1 MFKCVLI
8 IKFWGQFYYILFPPV
23 KDNVPALNRILQLI
37 CKVSLT
43 FILKRHTLCKVYF
56 TYIATLTNASIMNAT
71 IKHSIRQLA
80 IWTAAWLETTAIAV
94 FGPTFIWEG
103 NTALSALFIT
113 INLTV
118 GAGMVFA
125 NIRHVL
131 SLDEMLQ
138 KIQLQAMGLTLGV
151 TLIAGIAYSIADITD
166 VISQDAEIS
175 FLIILMG
182 LTYLSVLAILN
193 KKYS

>member
-1 MFKCVLI
+1 
-8 IKFWGQFYYILFPPV
+8 
-23 KDNVPALNRILQLI
+23 
-37 CKVSLT
+37 
-43 FILKRHTLCKVYF
+43 
-56 TYIATLTNASIMNAT
+56 MNAT
-71 IKHSIRQLA
+71 IKHSIRSLA
-80 IWTAAWLETTAIAV
+80 LWSAAYIVTTAIAV
-94 FGPTFIWEG
+94 FGPILFWEG

-113 INLTV
+113 INLAV

-182 LTYLSVLAILN
+182 LTYLSVLVILN

>member
-1 MFKCVLI
+1 MNTLKMNTTVKRS
-8 IKFWGQFYYILFPPV
+8 IK
-23 KDNVPALNRILQLI
+23 N
-37 CKVSLT
+37 
-43 FILKRHTLCKVYF
+43 
-56 TYIATLTNASIMNAT
+56 
-71 IKHSIRQLA
+71 LA
-80 IWTAAWLETTAIAV
+80 VWTAAWLVSTAIAV
-94 FGPTFIWEG
+94 FGPIFIWES
-103 NTALSALFIT
+103 NPILSSFFILV
-113 INLTV
+113 NVAV
-118 GAGMVFA
+118 GLGMVFA

-151 TLIAGIAYSIADITD
+151 TLIAGIAYSTADITD

>member
-1 MFKCVLI
+1 
-8 IKFWGQFYYILFPPV
+8 
-23 KDNVPALNRILQLI
+23 
-37 CKVSLT
+37 
-43 FILKRHTLCKVYF
+43 
-56 TYIATLTNASIMNAT
+56 MNAT

-80 IWTAAWLETTAIAV
+80 IWTAAWLVTTAIAV

-103 NTALSALFIT
+103 TTALSALFIT
-113 INLTV
+113 INLAV

>member
-1 MFKCVLI
+1 
-8 IKFWGQFYYILFPPV
+8 
-23 KDNVPALNRILQLI
+23 
-37 CKVSLT
+37 
-43 FILKRHTLCKVYF
+43 
-56 TYIATLTNASIMNAT
+56 MNAT
-71 IKHSIRQLA
+71 IKHSIRSLA
-80 IWTAAWLETTAIAV
+80 IWTAAWLVTTAIAV
-94 FGPTFIWEG
+94 FGPILFWEG

-113 INLTV
+113 INLAV

>member
-1 MFKCVLI
+1 
-8 IKFWGQFYYILFPPV
+8 
-23 KDNVPALNRILQLI
+23 
-37 CKVSLT
+37 
-43 FILKRHTLCKVYF
+43 
-56 TYIATLTNASIMNAT
+56 MNAT
-71 IKHSIRQLA
+71 IKHSTRSLA
-80 IWTAAWLETTAIAV
+80 IWTAAWLVTNAIAV
-94 FGPTFIWEG
+94 FGPTFIWED
-103 NTALSALFIT
+103 NTALTALFII
-113 INLTV
+113 INLAA

-151 TLIAGIAYSIADITD
+151 TLIAGIAYSIADITN